1 MKLFDNLNHK
11 NPVEKPAQEKQ
22 PAQKRVAS
30 IFKSR
35 RFKSG
40 GYSVL
45 VSLVVILV
53 VVAVNLFAGQLPST
67 ATKID
72 TTSQKLYTF
81 SEQTEQLLKNLN
93 QKVTLT
99 LIAENGSEDATTMQ
113 MLDRY
118 KALSD
123 QITVNTVDPV
133 VQPKF
138 TSNYTTDDV
147 DANSVIVISD
157 KRSKVVNQDD
167 IYEYDYSDYYSTGNY
182 TVSFAGE
189 SALTSAID
197 YVTSDD
203 LPIIYQLQGH
213 GETALSGDLLDA
225 VGKDNLTVNDLSLL
239 ALEAVPED
247 CSCLL
252 IYAPTSDLGDE
263 ETDKILTYMDQGGRM
278 LLITDYSDSERP
290 NLTKLVNNYGVN
302 FVNGLVV
309 EGDSNHCL
317 RGYQHYL
324 LPTVES
330 HDITDPIISE
340 NLYVLMPIAHG
351 IAKLDSYRSTLTITS
366 LLTTSGSAYNKADP
380 NGITSLERADGDTSG
395 PFDLGVAVS
404 EDVDNGETRLVW
416 FSSSQFLNDDINTY
430 VGGSNQDLFLNSL
443 GWMCERANNISIR
456 SKSLSQEYLTVPDG
470 TASFWSAILSVVLPL
485 AVLGAGIF
493 VVVKRR
499 KR

>member
-1 MKLFDNLNHK
+1 MKLFDNSKK
-11 NPVEKPAQEKQ
+11 NDSAGKPAQEQQ
-22 PAQKRVAS
+22 PAKKNKAS
-30 IFKSR
+30 FFGSR

-40 GYSVL
+40 GYAVL
-45 VSLVVILV
+45 VSLVVLLV
-53 VVAVNLFAGQLPST
+53 VVAVNLFVGQLPST

-72 TTSQKLYTF
+72 TTTQQLYTF
-81 SEQTEQLLKNLN
+81 SEQTEQLLKGLN

-99 LIAENGSEDATTMQ
+99 LIAENGSEDATTLQ
-113 MLDRY
+113 LLDRY

-138 TSNYTTDDV
+138 TSNYTSDKV
-147 DANSVIVISD
+147 DANSVIVASD
-157 KRSKVVNQDD
+157 KRSKVVKKDD
-167 IYEYDYSDYYSTGNY
+167 IYEYDYSNYYTTGNY
-182 TVSFAGE
+182 DVSFAGE
-189 SALTSAID
+189 SVLTSAID
-197 YVTSDD
+197 YVTSDS
-203 LPIIYQLQGH
+203 LPTVYQLQGH

-225 VGKDNLTVNDLSLL
+225 VEKDNLTVSDLSLL
-239 ALEAVPED
+239 ALETVPED

-252 IYAPTSDLGDE
+252 IYAPTSDLGNE
-263 ETDKILTYMDQGGRM
+263 ETDKILTYLDQGGRM
-278 LLITDYSDSERP
+278 LLITDYSDAERP
-290 NLTKLVNNYGVN
+290 NLTKLVNDYGVN
-302 FVNGLVV
+302 FVNGIVV

-330 HDITDPIISE
+330 HDITQPIISK

-351 IAKLDSYRSTLTITS
+351 IAKLDSYRSSLTITS
-366 LLTTSGSAYNKADP
+366 LLTTSASSYSKADP
-380 NGITSLERADGDTSG
+380 NNIKSLERADGDTSG

-404 EDVDNGETRLVW
+404 EDVDNGQTRLVW
-416 FSSSQFLNDDINTY
+416 FSSSQFLNDDISAY
-430 VGGSNQDLFLNSL
+430 VGGANQDLFLNSL
-443 GWMCERANNISIR
+443 GWMCERENNISIR
-456 SKSLSQEYLTVPDG
+456 SKSLNQQYLTVPDG
-470 TASFWSAILSVVLPL
+470 SASFWSAILSVVLPL